1 MSAREHEVRVR
12 LNADELAQ
20 LDERRPDG
28 LTRAQWL
35 RELARGPVEAGEPP
49 SRREVIAALWRMT
62 QDGKVQAAV
71 ALERALRERSA
82 LRNEPPDDDDWLER
96 FMERGAEAD

>member
-12 LNADELAQ
+12 LNADELAR

-35 RELARGPVEAGEPP
+35 RELARGPVEAGETP
-49 SRREVIAALWRMT
+49 SRQQVIAALWRMT
-62 QDGKVQAAV
+62 RDGKVQAAV
-71 ALERALRERSA
+71 ALERALRDRSG
-82 LRNEPPDDDDWLER
+82 LRNQPLDEDGDWFEQLLNR
-96 FMERGAEAD
+96 